1 MEGRQYQVQIGEG
14 VVKIWLN
21 PLELARETVE
31 SDVRPARRFRLS
43 NALSAYTM
51 RQLAR
56 LAAKAL

>member
-1 MEGRQYQVQIGEG
+1 
-14 VVKIWLN
+14 VKIWLN